1 METQLNER
9 EAFKAVFSFRQ
20 TLDGLNAE
28 EVPNLEKAKRNVWD
42 FVIEVLERL
51 KSEERAKAEEKD
63 ETSNLVGA
71 A

>member
-1 METQLNER
+1 MNGKPSR
-9 EAFKAVFSFRQ
+9 RFFPFRQ

-42 FVIEVLERL
+42 FVVEVIERL
-51 KSEERAKAEEKD
+51 KSEGEGKTREKD
-63 ETSNLVGA
+63 ETTNMAGA